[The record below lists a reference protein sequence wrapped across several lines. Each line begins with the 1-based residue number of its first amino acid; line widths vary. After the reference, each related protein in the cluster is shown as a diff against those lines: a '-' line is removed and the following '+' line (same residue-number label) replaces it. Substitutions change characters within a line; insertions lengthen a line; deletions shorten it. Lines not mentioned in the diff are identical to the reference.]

1 MSAPGAGFLG
11 DEDGGGRGADGRSGG
26 RGGAAGMRG
35 VAVAVV
41 TDTRDPEG
49 LGRVRLTYPWRDAD
63 DESDWVRVATPMAG
77 PDRGVYLP
85 PEVDDEVLV
94 AFEDGDLHHPY
105 VLGALWNGRDAP
117 PVEGGHTDVRLVRS
131 RAGHEVVLDDTDDG
145 GGVTVTTAAGHR
157 VRLDDDAD
165 EVVVEDRT
173 GGNRLRIDAG
183 GNAVEVTATGRVSV
197 SAPTIE
203 LNGDG
208 NVTVEA
214 GGVLTLKGSMV
225 RIN

>member
-1 MSAPGAGFLG
+1 
-11 DEDGGGRGADGRSGG
+11 
-26 RGGAAGMRG
+26 MRG

-41 TDTRDPEG
+41 TDNDDPEG
-49 LGRVRLTYPWRDAD
+49 LGRVKLTYPWRDVE
-63 DESDWVRVATPMAG
+63 DESDWVRVTTPMAG

-85 PEVDDEVLV
+85 LEVDDEVLV
-94 AFEDGDLHHPY
+94 AFEHGDLHYPY

-117 PVEGGHTDVRLVRS
+117 PVEDGSTDLRVVRS
-131 RAGHEVVLDDTDDG
+131 RAGHEVVLDDADGG
-145 GGVTVTTAAGHR
+145 GGVTVTTARGHR

-165 EVVVEDRT
+165 EVVVEDHT

-183 GNAVEVTATGRVSV
+183 SNAVEVTATGRVSV
-197 SAPTIE
+197 TAPTLE
-203 LNGDG
+203 LTGDG

-214 GGVLTLKGSMV
+214 GGVLTLKGSVV